1 MNNLVS
7 HLESMSAGLLRE
19 LAAEFSE
26 YVVVDPELRARKTPE
41 EMRVIEE
48 RKAEWQAAVDDINAE
63 LARRGA
69 RRTATVKREA
79 ARRAV
84 CDRCFCEKPA
94 SGVCGNC

>member
-7 HLESMSAGLLRE
+7 HLESMGSGQLRE

-63 LARRGA
+63 LARR
-69 RRTATVKREA
+69 TATVKREA